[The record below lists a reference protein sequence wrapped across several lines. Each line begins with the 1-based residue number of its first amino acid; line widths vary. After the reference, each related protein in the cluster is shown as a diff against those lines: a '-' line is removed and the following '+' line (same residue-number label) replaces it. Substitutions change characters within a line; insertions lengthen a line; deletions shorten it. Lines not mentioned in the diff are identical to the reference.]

1 MALPKLTFVFLCSPF
16 LSPLPHRYQFAVHAL
31 WLQGETWE
39 SAALAGVLLM
49 LFSAWNVTYSIRSSW
64 KQTVVM
70 HRDRV
75 TSTILIDNWGACFD
89 D

>member
-1 MALPKLTFVFLCSPF
+1 
-16 LSPLPHRYQFAVHAL
+16 
-31 WLQGETWE
+31 
-39 SAALAGVLLM
+39 M
-49 LFSAWNVTYSIRSSW
+49 LFSAWNVTYSTRSSW